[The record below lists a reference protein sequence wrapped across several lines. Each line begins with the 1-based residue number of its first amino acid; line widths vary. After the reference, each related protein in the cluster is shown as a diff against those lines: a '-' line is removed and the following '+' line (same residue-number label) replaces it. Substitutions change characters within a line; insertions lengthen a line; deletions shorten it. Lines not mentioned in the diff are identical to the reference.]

1 MFSEDY
7 IFLNLDVKTKEEAL
21 EFVSER
27 AEEFHLTDDKKGL
40 FEDFLKREELPTGL
54 EDGFAIPH
62 VTSDYAKGTAILY
75 VSLKNPL
82 TDWETF
88 DGKPVTH
95 FFALIVPKEKAGDV
109 HLMMISRLATSLME
123 ADFKHSL
130 KNSPD
135 KKIMKELICKAMKEE
150 S

>member
-1 MFSEDY
+1 MFNENY

-21 EFVSER
+21 EFVSKK
-27 AEEFHLTDDKKGL
+27 AEEFHLTDDRERL
-40 FEDFLKREELPTGL
+40 FGDFMKREELPTGL

-75 VSLKNPL
+75 VSSKNPL

-88 DGKPVTH
+88 DGKPVTN
-95 FFALIVPKEKAGDV
+95 FFALIVPRVKAGDV

-123 ADFKHSL
+123 ADFKNVL
-130 KNSPD
+130 KNSSD
-135 KKIMKELICKAMKEE
+135 KKTIKEFILKAMKEE
-150 S
+150 N